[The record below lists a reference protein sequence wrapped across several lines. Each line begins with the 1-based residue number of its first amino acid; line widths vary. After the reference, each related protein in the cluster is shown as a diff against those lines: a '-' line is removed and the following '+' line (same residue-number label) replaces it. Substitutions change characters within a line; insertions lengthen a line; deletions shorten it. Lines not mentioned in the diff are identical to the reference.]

1 MWLGSLL
8 FSPLLLPPLPC
19 QWEAVA
25 YYHYTL
31 HSRGSRGRVLRDP
44 HESPVV
50 TSAVSSPSLSSGLT

>member
-8 FSPLLLPPLPC
+8 LLPLLWPPLPC

-31 HSRGSRGRVLRDP
+31 HSRGNRDSVPGDP